1 MVKKPLT
8 PEEEKMLLD
17 LWERMNK
24 KRILFFQH
32 TLRRIRRLKKRD
44 FVDAE
49 TFTARDKI
57 CRVFAAECFEK
68 AQELANRAQPKE
80 KLSLQ
85 YMKLAI
91 KLFGLSFK
99 PKKLEDIE
107 AIQKAVADLKA
118 NESKEGQ

>member
-1 MVKKPLT
+1 LS

-17 LWERMNK
+17 LWETMWK
-24 KRILFFQH
+24 KKNSFFYH
-32 TLRRIRRLKKRD
+32 TLRRIRKLKKRD

-49 TFTARDKI
+49 TFADRDKL

-68 AQELANRAQPKE
+68 ARKLANYRPHPRE
-80 KLSLQ
+80 KMSLQ

-99 PKKLEDIE
+99 PKKLQDIE
-107 AIQKAVADLKA
+107 VIQKAVADLKA
-118 NESKEGQ
+118 QETKEG